1 MKEKIYFKTFGCRTN
16 IYDTE
21 LLKSHIKDY
30 EIINDEKDANII
42 VINSCTVTNGADS
55 GTKAYINS
63 MQDKGVKIVL
73 TGCGLELGKKMLE
86 EGKIFGL
93 LAPSNKAKI
102 NSLLLKDKKFTEL
115 GDLKFKDTTLL
126 KSFQTHTKAF
136 VKIQEGCDFNCSY
149 CIIPSVRGK
158 SRSLDE
164 AYILKQCEL
173 LLENGHSELVLTG
186 TNIGSYGLKEKSTL
200 GRLLQKIFKLKGLKR
215 LRLGSLEPSQ
225 IDESFKEILDE
236 SILERH
242 LHIALQHT
250 SDTMLKIMKRR
261 SKLDEDKALFAF
273 LREKGFA
280 LGTDFIV
287 AHPGESEAVWKEAL
301 NHFKDFKLTHIH
313 AFIFSPRKDTA
324 SALMKNDIQKSL
336 AKERLHTL
344 RSIVKDNNYKFRQEN
359 KDRSLEVLIEQKKE
373 GYFEGYDQFYN
384 KFKVKSEKNLEK
396 TWLNFDRYQVLQ
408 SHNENLGVSFE
419 QK

>member
-1 MKEKIYFKTFGCRTN
+1 MKQKLYFKTFGCRTN

-21 LLKSHIKDY
+21 LLKSYIKDY

-63 MQDKGVKIVL
+63 MQNKGVKIVF
-73 TGCGLELGKKMLE
+73 TGCGLELGKKMLD

-93 LAPSNKAKI
+93 LAPAKKAKI
-102 NSLLLKDKKFTEL
+102 NSLLLKNEKFLEL
-115 GDLKFKDTTLL
+115 GDLKFKDSTLL
-126 KSFQTHTKAF
+126 SSFQTHTKAF
-136 VKIQEGCDFNCSY
+136 VKIQEGCDFKCSY

-164 AYILKQCEL
+164 SYILKQCEL

-200 GRLLQKIFKLKGLKR
+200 GKLLQKIFKLKGLKR
-215 LRLGSLEPSQ
+215 IRLGSLEPSQ

-261 SKLDEDKALFAF
+261 SRLDEDKALFSF
-273 LREKGFA
+273 LKDKGFA

-287 AHPGESEAVWKEAL
+287 AHPGESEAVWQEAL
-301 NHFKDFKLTHIH
+301 ENFKDFALTHIH

-324 SALMKNDIQKSL
+324 SALMKNDIEKNV
-336 AKERLHTL
+336 AKQRLHTL
-344 RSIVKDNNYKFRQEN
+344 RAIVKDNNYKFRQEN
-359 KDRSLEVLIEQKKE
+359 KDKSLYVLIEQKKD

-384 KFKVKSEKNLEK
+384 KLKIKSEKNLEK
-396 TWLNFDRYQVLQ
+396 TWLRLDKYEVLRDY
-408 SHNENLGVSFE
+408 NENLGVNFE
-419 QK
+419 